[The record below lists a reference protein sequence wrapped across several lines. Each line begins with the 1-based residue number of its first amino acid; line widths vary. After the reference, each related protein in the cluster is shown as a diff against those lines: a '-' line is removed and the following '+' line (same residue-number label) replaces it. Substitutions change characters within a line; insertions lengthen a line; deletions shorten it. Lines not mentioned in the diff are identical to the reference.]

1 MFYLLNF
8 IIYFRYDQLSDDE
21 DFPNQLHKSASYL
34 ISCMAKRLR
43 QVDFLQFMCTHLSEE
58 VAKHICIY
66 RKSLKAMATKSSEE
80 VDFEA
85 LFFQHEQEIDRLST
99 SHANVCLDDNYERS
113 NTIYKVKHTVF

>member
-1 MFYLLNF
+1 
-8 IIYFRYDQLSDDE
+8 
-21 DFPNQLHKSASYL
+21 
-34 ISCMAKRLR
+34 MAKRLR

-58 VAKHICIY
+58 VAKHIRIY

-99 SHANVCLDDNYERS
+99 SHANVCLDDNYEKS
-113 NTIYKVKHTVF
+113 NSIKLNIQF